1 MKRILSLMLAGV
13 CAAAAL
19 LSCQKEIAEV
29 PASDEMTLEFTAEP
43 VETRAAFTAPEG
55 NTYPVVWTANDKK
68 AKISLNFAKQVDA
81 SIEPAADGKSA
92 RFVAKINQPSPAPAD
107 YTFYLISPASAVT
120 GDFNVTYSSVTVT
133 VPAVQTPLAASPDEA
148 AMILAGQSAKL
159 TELSQS
165 IPVTFNHFT
174 AYGKMSLKNL
184 SLGEAKIF
192 SVELTADA
200 PIAGKWYYYPL
211 APLSSKA
218 VSETDGRAISLLTDK
233 LEDIWFACAPVDL
246 SGKKLT
252 VTVKTDAG
260 NYTRT
265 VTLPAERKFESGK
278 ISIFSVDMA
287 SATLRPAAI
296 YERIKSADE
305 LVPNAKVVI
314 AAVDPA
320 LNFAIASVDKGNNRA
335 ETAINRVGDKI
346 YVASD
351 DVEIFRVGTGSATGS
366 YTLKATSPTA
376 PGYIVGV
383 SGSNYMRTA
392 ANADEFADW
401 KVELVDN
408 FARIQNVK
416 SERFIRYNKGSN
428 LFSTYAASST
438 VKDSVAIYRLA
449 GATPKADPELK
460 IEHKELTVIVGSS
473 DEIGIESCKSLGAVS
488 YQSDDVAVAT
498 VDAEG
503 FVLGVAPGT
512 CNVYVT
518 VAETETYDAATLL
531 CKVTVKSAEAKTLPY
546 AETFN
551 NTLGD
556 FIIEN
561 KTMPTSGL
569 SYVWKENSG
578 YVKGSAYVSSSSTNF
593 EAEAWLVSPAVDLT
607 TATQAVL
614 AFEYVL
620 NNFAADA
627 SRDALFYLQVF
638 NGTDWTRV
646 SIPGLPEKG
655 SYDFHYGV
663 IDLTAF
669 LGKTVK
675 VALVYNSVGQSK
687 APTIEVRNLKFDTT
701 AEGRITVGT
710 KVTLK
715 TNDAPTSL
723 NATVNS
729 GAALSYVSANP
740 AVATVSADGLVTPVA
755 AGTTQITISAPAKGF
770 YTAATATCTVTVE
783 DADAPVFYKLDGT
796 ITGGTG
802 GYAEASTITQN
813 GISWKVMANTTMSP
827 WRIGGKSL
835 TGADRP
841 VYSTT
846 ALAKNITK
854 VVVSHG
860 TAADITVN
868 SVKLTVSTKADFSD
882 PVDVLTGPALAADSE
897 MTFTRPE
904 GHSWENCYFKLVYNV
919 TVSASGNKFVQLKS
933 IEFYQK

>member
-1 MKRILSLMLAGV
+1 MKRKLSLMLAGV

-43 VETRAAFTAPEG
+43 VETRAAFMAPEG
-55 NTYPVVWTANDKK
+55 TTYPVVWTANDKK

-92 RFVAKINQPSPAPAD
+92 RFVAKISQPSPAPAD

-120 GDFNVTYSSVTVT
+120 GDFNSQYSSVTVT
-133 VPAVQTPLAASPDEA
+133 IPAVQTPLAASPDEA

-192 SVELTADA
+192 SVELKADA

-252 VTVKTDAG
+252 VTVKTDVG
-260 NYTRT
+260 DYTRT

-278 ISIFSVDMA
+278 ISIFSFDMA

-335 ETAINRVGDKI
+335 ETAINRIGDKI

-351 DVEIFRVGTGSATGS
+351 DVEIFRVGTGSAAGS

-383 SGSNYMRTA
+383 SGSNYLKTA
-392 ANADEFADW
+392 AAADEFADW

-416 SERFIRYNKGSN
+416 SERFIRYNKSSN
-428 LFSTYAASST
+428 LFSTYAASSA

-449 GATPKADPELK
+449 GATPKTDPELK

-473 DEIGIESCKSLGAVS
+473 AEIGIESCKSLGAIS
-488 YQSDDVAVAT
+488 YRSDDVAVAT
-498 VDAEG
+498 VDEEG
-503 FVLGVAPGT
+503 MVMGVAPGT

-556 FIIEN
+556 FVTDH
-561 KTMPTSGL
+561 KTLPSGL
-569 SYVWKENSG
+569 SYVWIKNSG
-578 YVKGSAYVSSSSTNF
+578 YVKGSAYVSSTYYK
-593 EAEAWLVSPAVDLT
+593 AEDWLVSPAISLSGVSQAMASFEYVINYGDEETYSSQFYLQIYDGTSWTKVTIPGIPTAGSWDFKDAVVDLT
-607 TATQAVL
+607 AYVGKTIKL
-614 AFEYVL
+614 AF
-620 NNFAADA
+620 
-627 SRDALFYLQVF
+627 
-638 NGTDWTRV
+638 
-646 SIPGLPEKG
+646 
-655 SYDFHYGV
+655 
-663 IDLTAF
+663 
-669 LGKTVK
+669 
-675 VALVYNSVGQSK
+675 VYNSTALDGS
-687 APTIEVRNLKFDTT
+687 APTIEVRKLKVAEI
-701 AEGRITVGT
+701 AEGKISMKGA
-710 KVTLK
+710 LSFEEGDSPA
-715 TNDAPTSL
+715 NL
-723 NATVNS
+723 QATVNS
-729 GAALSYVSANP
+729 GATISYASNKTS
-740 AVATVSADGLVTPVA
+740 VATVDESGNVTPVGEGEA
-755 AGTTQITISAPAKGF
+755 TITATSPAKGL
-770 YTAATATCTVTVE
+770 YGAATATCVVTVSKKGGK
-783 DADAPVFYKLDGT
+783 DYSITYTSNVALST
-796 ITGGTG
+796 TGGTSASAAKVVIAGSQYDALKAGTSSVAGAVKIKVPAGTTKLHFHAFGWKNENVTLSLDG
-802 GYAEASTITQN
+802 GNATPAS
-813 GISWKVMANTTMSP
+813 V
-827 WRIGGKSL
+827 SL
-835 TGADRP
+835 TFDNGVTSNSP
-841 VYSTT
+841 FTLTT
-846 ALAKNITK
+846 
-854 VVVSHG
+854 VE
-860 TAADITVN
+860 N
-868 SVKLTVSTKADFSD
+868 SY
-882 PVDVLTGPALAADSE
+882 
-897 MTFTRPE
+897 
-904 GHSWENCYFKLVYNV
+904 HSATLSG
-919 TVSASGNKFVQLKS
+919 VSAETEITIKATAGKRFV
-933 IEFYQK
+933 IWGVNAE